1 MQGTPI
7 PQLLGDQ
14 WSGEKVL
21 VTGASGFKGGWLCKT
36 LLELPLRVDAA
47 ISMARNLPAS
57 RKISVLME
65 RYCSPVHYQIV

>member
-21 VTGASGFKGGWLCKT
+21 VTGASRFKGSWLF
-36 LLELPLRVDAA
+36 DAPRSA
-47 ISMARNLPAS
+47 HGRDSWFNKSTIPST
-57 RKISVLME
+57 
-65 RYCSPVHYQIV
+65 

>member
-21 VTGASGFKGGWLCKT
+21 VTGASGFKGSWLCKA

-47 ISMARNLPAS
+47 ISMAGNLPAS
-57 RKISVLME
+57 RKISVLMD

>member
-21 VTGASGFKGGWLCKT
+21 VTGASGFKGSWLCKA

-65 RYCSPVHYQIV
+65 RYCSPVHYPIV